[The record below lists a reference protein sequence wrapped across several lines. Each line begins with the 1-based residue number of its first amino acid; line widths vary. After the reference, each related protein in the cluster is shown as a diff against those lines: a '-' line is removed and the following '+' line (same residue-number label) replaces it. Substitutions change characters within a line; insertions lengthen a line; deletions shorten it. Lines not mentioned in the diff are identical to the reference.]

1 MNLTAGHIADQI
13 NGTGGGDR
21 NIDIFNISKIE
32 EGSKGSLTFL
42 ANPKYTE
49 FIYTTNASAAIVSS
63 DFEPTEKI
71 ELTLIKVKDPYSSFT
86 TILELFNEI
95 HSLNFSFSEAWVG
108 GSAYEATG
116 EPLPQDTLKAARESD
131 AILLG
136 AVGGP
141 KWDEL
146 DYQYR
151 PERALLGL
159 RSELDLF
166 ANFRPAILSKYLTSS
181 SSLKA
186 NKVENLDLLIIREL
200 TGGIYFGEPRGRTE
214 GKKEAFNT
222 MIYNQDEIE
231 RIGRV
236 AFEAA
241 QKRNKNLCSVDKANV
256 LEVSVLWREVITELS
271 KDYPDVILSHMLVD
285 NAAMQLVREP
295 KQFDVIVT
303 GNLFGDILSDIAA
316 MMTGSIGMLPSA
328 SLNSEN
334 KGMYEPVHGSAPD
347 IAGKGL
353 ANPLATILSAAMMLR
368 YSFGL
373 DKPATQI
380 EMAIDKTLEQGFRT
394 YDLEGSEEQKLGTR
408 EIGQKVIDN
417 LQNLK

>member
-1 MNLTAGHIADQI
+1 MSKKKTILFLPGDGIGPEVVSSAKLIFESI
-13 NGTGGGDR
+13 NEIYKLD
-21 NIDIFNISKIE
+21 FVIE
-32 EGSKGSLTFL
+32 EAL
-42 ANPKYTE
+42 
-49 FIYTTNASAAIVSS
+49 
-63 DFEPTEKI
+63 
-71 ELTLIKVKDPYSSFT
+71 
-86 TILELFNEI
+86 
-95 HSLNFSFSEAWVG
+95 VG
-108 GSAYEATG
+108 GSAYDQTG
-116 EPLPQDTLKAARESD
+116 KPLPKETLNAAQKSD

-146 DYQYR
+146 DYQFR

-166 ANFRPAILSKYLTSS
+166 ANFRPAILSEYLTSS
-181 SSLKA
+181 SSLKSE
-186 NKVENLDLLIIREL
+186 KVENLDLLIIREL
-200 TGGIYFGEPRGRTE
+200 TGGIYFGEPRGR
-214 GKKEAFNT
+214 KEDKLEAYNT
-222 MIYNQDEIE
+222 MIYNNEEIE

-256 LEVSVLWREVITELS
+256 LEVSVLWREVITDLS
-271 KDYPDVILSHMLVD
+271 RDYPDVNLTHMLVD

-328 SLNSEN
+328 SINSDN

-347 IAGKGL
+347 IAGQGL
-353 ANPLATILSAAMMLR
+353 ANPLAAIFSVAMMLR

-373 DKPATQI
+373 EQEARNI
-380 EMAIDKTLEQGFRT
+380 EMAINKVLKEGYRT
-394 YDLEGSEEQKLGTR
+394 YDLEGPEDMKLNTDQISQKIL
-408 EIGQKVIDN
+408 E
-417 LQNLK
+417 NLKS